1 MDLFDRNLLHQIDRA
16 ELKADRAQT
25 VAIRSQA
32 DIDVLKLYIERLSMI
47 AEALW
52 TILREQHGYSDE
64 ELMRRI
70 TEIDLR
76 DGKLDGRITA
86 DEAPRCP
93 QCKRQ
98 HVARHRP
105 MCLYCGCTIG
115 ADPFG
120 R

>member
-16 ELKADRAQT
+16 ESKADRAQT
-25 VAIRSQA
+25 GAIRSQA

-105 MCLYCGCTIG
+105 MCLYCGGTIG

>member
-1 MDLFDRNLLHQIDRA
+1 MDLFYRDIFRQIDRV
-16 ELKADRAQT
+16 ESKADQAQT
-25 VAIRSQA
+25 GATRSQA
-32 DIDVLKLYIERLSMI
+32 DIDLLKLYVERLLMI
-47 AEALW
+47 TEALW
-52 TILREQHGYSDE
+52 IVLKEQHGYSDE

-76 DGKLDGRITA
+76 DGKMDGRVATN
-86 DEAPRCP
+86 EAQVCP

-105 MCLYCGCTIG
+105 MCLYCGSAIE
-115 ADPFG
+115 AYPFG